1 MGEHGR
7 ARPTHGANRV
17 PLSLPLRLS
26 VSIILLRFF
35 VVYLTAS
42 PTTR

>member
-26 VSIILLRFF
+26 VSIILLRFLLF
-35 VVYLTAS
+35 ILQHLQ
-42 PTTR
+42 